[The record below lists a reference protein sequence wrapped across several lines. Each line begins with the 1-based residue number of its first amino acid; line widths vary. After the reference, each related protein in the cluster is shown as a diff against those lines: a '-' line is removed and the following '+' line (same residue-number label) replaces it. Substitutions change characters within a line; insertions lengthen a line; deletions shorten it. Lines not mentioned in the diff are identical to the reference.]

1 MHHTAASLVDTLG
14 QAEREARRYASL
26 PISPYISLHLEREA
40 RRYAVY
46 PLRYASGLF
55 DDTAQLVCLTLI
67 LLGLTFAAIM
77 RLNEVRVRV
86 RARARA
92 RVSPNQV
99 GAASILPL
107 PLTLTLTLTKP

>member
-1 MHHTAASLVDTLG
+1 MHHTAASLVETLG
-14 QAEREARRYASL
+14 QAEREAR
-26 PISPYISLHLEREA
+26 
-40 RRYAVY
+40 
-46 PLRYASGLF
+46 RYASGLF

-86 RARARA
+86 RARV
-92 RVSPNQV
+92 RVYPNQV

-107 PLTLTLTLTKP
+107 PLTLTLTLTLTQP

>member
-1 MHHTAASLVDTLG
+1 MHHTAASLVETLG
-14 QAEREARRYASL
+14 QAEREAR
-26 PISPYISLHLEREA
+26 
-40 RRYAVY
+40 
-46 PLRYASGLF
+46 RYASGLF

-86 RARARA
+86 RARV
-92 RVSPNQV
+92 RVCPNQV

-107 PLTLTLTLTKP
+107 PLTLTLTLTLTQP

>member
-1 MHHTAASLVDTLG
+1 VHHTAASLVDTLG
-14 QAEREARRYASL
+14 QAEREAR
-26 PISPYISLHLEREA
+26 
-40 RRYAVY
+40 
-46 PLRYASGLF
+46 RYASGLF

-77 RLNEVRVRV
+77 RLNEVRVRA

-107 PLTLTLTLTKP
+107 PLPLPLTLTQP

>member
-14 QAEREARRYASL
+14 QAEREAR
-26 PISPYISLHLEREA
+26 
-40 RRYAVY
+40 
-46 PLRYASGLF
+46 RYASGLF

-86 RARARA
+86 RARV
-92 RVSPNQV
+92 RVCPNQV

-107 PLTLTLTLTKP
+107 PLPLTLTLTQP

>member
-1 MHHTAASLVDTLG
+1 MDTLG
-14 QAEREARRYASL
+14 QAEREAR
-26 PISPYISLHLEREA
+26 
-40 RRYAVY
+40 
-46 PLRYASGLF
+46 RYASGLF

-77 RLNEVRVRV
+77 RLNEVRVRA
-86 RARARA
+86 RARATA

-107 PLTLTLTLTKP
+107 TLTLTPNPTLTLTRWVRPRPMRRSTGCRRGSSR

>member
-14 QAEREARRYASL
+14 QAEREAR
-26 PISPYISLHLEREA
+26 
-40 RRYAVY
+40 
-46 PLRYASGLF
+46 RYASGLF

-86 RARARA
+86 RARV

-107 PLTLTLTLTKP
+107 PLTLTQP

>member
-26 PISPYISLHLEREA
+26 PISPYISLHLERKA

-77 RLNEVRVRV
+77 RLNEVSA

-92 RVSPNQV
+92 SPNQV

-107 PLTLTLTLTKP
+107 PLTLTQP

>member
-77 RLNEVRVRV
+77 RLNEVS
-86 RARARA
+86 ARARA

-107 PLTLTLTLTKP
+107 PLTLTQP